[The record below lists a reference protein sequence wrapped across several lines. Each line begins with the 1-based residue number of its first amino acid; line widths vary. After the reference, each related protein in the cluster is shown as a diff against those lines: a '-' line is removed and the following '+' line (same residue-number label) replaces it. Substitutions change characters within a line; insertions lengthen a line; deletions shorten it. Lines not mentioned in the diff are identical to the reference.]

1 MSFPPPTPRQARVL
15 WFSLTTLMLVLI
27 LGLVTIGL
35 DWLLTRLSPVLL
47 PVALALVL
55 AYILDPV
62 VELLVRKKMPRIWAI
77 LLVFLV
83 GIGVTAGL
91 IGSVIPDLIKETRR
105 LVQVLDAKELQTD
118 LKNFAK
124 NNSWLRQ
131 FASWGNPAVTN
142 HVTLESPRAT
152 TPKSISA
159 HVIST
164 DATDK
169 STNALPTNA
178 VELSISVATAP
189 HTNSDGLI
197 ETNKMLLS
205 ANTKEL
211 EDVLNA
217 PFSETIVP
225 ALATA
230 LVKAINWIPA
240 QLGKV
245 TTWVEFLVGFV
256 LVPVYLFYFLL
267 EKHGINKH
275 WTDYLPITESKAKQ
289 ELVFV
294 LKAINECMVVFFRG
308 QVLVAICV
316 GTLLAIGYMLLG
328 LNYYILLGAVAAT
341 LGVIPYLGTITS
353 LAIALTVA
361 AVQFGDWVHPLIV
374 LGIAAVVKML
384 EDFVISPKIIGDRSG
399 LHPLTI
405 ILSVMI
411 GAKLM
416 GGFLGALLAVPLTAA
431 LRTLMF
437 RYVWKKR
444 PGKSKVT
451 EPKGAADIA
460 S

>member
-1 MSFPPPTPRQARVL
+1 MSFPPPTAKQARVL
-15 WFSLTTLMLVLI
+15 WFSLTTLMVVVILCLVAVAI
-27 LGLVTIGL
+27 
-35 DWLLTRLSPVLL
+35 DWLLARLSPVLL

-55 AYILDPV
+55 AYILDPL
-62 VELLVRKKMPRIWAI
+62 VEFLARKKLPRIWAI

-83 GIGVTAGL
+83 CIAATAGL
-91 IGSVIPDLIKETRR
+91 IGSVTPDLIKETRR
-105 LVQVLDAKELQTD
+105 LVNVLDAKDLQTQIKTFTRD
-118 LKNFAK
+118 K
-124 NNSWLRQ
+124 SWLRQ
-131 FASWGNPAVTN
+131 FAIWGQPASTN
-142 HVTLESPRAT
+142 HVILESPRAASG
-152 TPKSISA
+152 KNISA

-164 DATDK
+164 NVGQGLTDTN
-169 STNALPTNA
+169 STNG
-178 VELSISVATAP
+178 VEVSITIATP
-189 HTNSDGLI
+189 VRTNSDGTI

-205 ANTKEL
+205 ANTKEI
-211 EDVLNA
+211 EEVFNA

-225 ALATA
+225 ALAAA

-275 WTDYLPITESKAKQ
+275 WTDYLPVTESRAKE

-308 QVLVAICV
+308 QVLVAMCV
-316 GTLLAIGYMLLG
+316 GVLLTASYLLLG
-328 LNYYILLGAVAAT
+328 LNYAVLLGCVAAT
-341 LGVIPYLGTITS
+341 LGVVPYLGTITS

-361 AVQFGDWVHPLIV
+361 AVQFGDWAHPLGV
-374 LGIAAVVKML
+374 LGIAACVKML

-405 ILSVMI
+405 ILAVMI

-416 GGFLGALLAVPLTAA
+416 GGFLGALLAVPLTAV

-444 PGKSKVT
+444 PRKSKVA
-451 EPKGAADIA
+451 EPRETADIA